1 MLFLSRWVVVGY
13 MLEYVW
19 GSVVTI
25 LVLFIALE
33 GYIVRTKLRRELKVE
48 GALVKENLNHLAGAI
63 ISLSELLDDADQV
76 IENISQVPTVGEII
90 QQALMGFIS
99 QKMQGVLPEPVI
111 APLETVISEKA
122 NALVHGEKTRPK
134 ANDTKT
140 EI

>member
-1 MLFLSRWVVVGY
+1 

-99 QKMQGVLPEPVI
+99 QKMQGVLPDPIIEPMK
-111 APLETVISEKA
+111 EVISEKT
-122 NALVHGEKTRPK
+122 NGILHGKTQNDKEKEIS
-134 ANDTKT
+134 T
-140 EI
+140 EIQESI

>member
-1 MLFLSRWVVVGY
+1 M
-13 MLEYVW
+13 MEYVLT
-19 GSVVTI
+19 GLLLIAI
-25 LVLFIALE
+25 LLE
-33 GYIVRTKLRRELKVE
+33 GLVSYVNSVRLSEQLNKE
-48 GALVKENLNHLAGAI
+48 GDLVKENLSHLAGAI

-134 ANDTKT
+134 ENDTKT

>member
-1 MLFLSRWVVVGY
+1 

-99 QKMQGVLPEPVI
+99 QKMQGVLPDPIIEPMK
-111 APLETVISEKA
+111 EVISEKT
-122 NALVHGEKTRPK
+122 NGILHGKTQNDKEK
-134 ANDTKT
+134 
-140 EI
+140 EIASEIQESV